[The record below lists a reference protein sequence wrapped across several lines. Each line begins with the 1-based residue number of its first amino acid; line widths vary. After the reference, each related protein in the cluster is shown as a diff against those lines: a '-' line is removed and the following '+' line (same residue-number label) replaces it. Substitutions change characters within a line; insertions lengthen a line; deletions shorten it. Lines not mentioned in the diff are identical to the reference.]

1 MTSTSRFL
9 HRRGRWLVILL
20 LWLFWGRLLHAAAVK
35 SDTFD
40 EMFHI
45 MYGVLYWQ
53 HSSLEPVVQNPP
65 LVDAL
70 IGLPVSLVLHPI
82 LPLEHPTWPSGNWLR
97 IAQAFLW
104 ESNANGL
111 QILWVGRFATMSLA
125 MLLGALLYRWGRELG
140 RNPAVGWL
148 ALFLGSF
155 DPNILAHSTL
165 ATGDLGMT
173 FFLCL
178 AAYGVW
184 RYWRG
189 RDGTQRNSGELLGTQ
204 HSVLATRNSQLAP
217 YLLSAA
223 GIGGVLAAKFSGLVF
238 LPAVVLMAVYR
249 WWLGRREGRG
259 LLVAAAELLG
269 WFLLAALL
277 FLLIYRFDL
286 ATLTADFVRQ
296 REHQLAGHSTFLL
309 GQLSI
314 EGWWYYF
321 PLVFALKTPLP
332 VLILLAAALLSFALR
347 RRYDW
352 NLLWLLLVAAGI
364 GGASLISRVNIGYR
378 YLLPALPL
386 LYLFMAHWLGSG
398 KWRGERGEGRV
409 EDVVWGAGCG
419 VGGAGRGESGRQH
432 ATRNTHPLL
441 HHSSFILHPSL
452 LVHPRQS
459 AHPPGLSGLLQPV
472 GWWARKR
479 LAHRGGFQHRLGA
492 GY

>member
-70 IGLPVSLVLHPI
+70 IGLPVSLVLHPT
-82 LPLEHPTWPSGNWLR
+82 LPLEHPTWPTGNWLR

-104 ESNANGL
+104 EINANGL

-148 ALFLGSF
+148 ALFLCSF

-189 RDGTQRNSGELLGTQ
+189 REGTLRNSGELLGTQEAVSREPLAVGKKLPVALSTQ
-204 HSVLATRNSQLAP
+204 HSVLATRNSQLIP
-217 YLLSAA
+217 YLLAAA
-223 GIGGVLAAKFSGLVF
+223 GIGCVLAAKFSGLVF
-238 LPAVVLMAVYR
+238 IPAVALMAVYR
-249 WWLGRREGRG
+249 WWIGRRDGRG
-259 LLVAAAELLG
+259 ILAAAAELFG
-269 WFLLAALL
+269 WFLVAALL

-286 ATLTADFVRQ
+286 ATLAADFVRQ
-296 REHQLAGHSTFLL
+296 QEHQLAGHSTFLL

-332 VLILLAAALLSFALR
+332 ILILLAAALLSFIIH

-386 LYLFMAHWLGSG
+386 LYLFMAHWLGRG
-398 KWRGERGEGRV
+398 RGERGWWRGERGERN
-409 EDVVWGAGCG
+409 
-419 VGGAGRGESGRQH
+419 
-432 ATRNTHPLL
+432 ATRTTHHASL
-441 HHSSFILHPSL
+441 PS
-452 LVHPRQS
+452 
-459 AHPPGLSGLLQPV
+459 
-472 GWWARKR
+472 
-479 LAHRGGFQHRLGA
+479 
-492 GY
+492 